1 MRNAIVILSC
11 LVLPSV
17 ALAQNTPPVVEA
29 GPDQTVIVNSAAFLQ
44 GTATDPDGDPIV
56 AWLWAVDSAPIGSSP
71 AIEWPD
77 QPDPQFFAD
86 VAGDYV
92 LSLIASD
99 GTSWSDPD
107 FVTIHVRELM
117 PPQAV
122 IIVSA
127 TSGQAPLTVVFDGST
142 SFVDPFAAPL
152 TYDWNF
158 GDFSSPAPGAMT
170 THTYTAPGIY
180 DVTLTVVDALGQA
193 DLAFVDIT
201 VVAPNNPPV
210 ISPSATPNA
219 GDAPLTVQFHANAV
233 DPDGDTLTYL
243 WDFGDPSSLDN
254 TSTLA
259 DPGHVY
265 EAPGAYTAWLTVSD
279 GQHEVTGSVTVVV
292 EAGGSFSVRSA
303 TVLLRGPQADRGAVT
318 VWADLDAPLPSADEL
333 VQVWFDGIEL
343 FAEPFGGFRSGYQA
357 GAYSLARG
365 RLVVRLDFEG
375 HSLYVAEGDLD
386 LAALDPAD
394 GVDVQVRLGDWT
406 RTEAIPLAPVGNR
419 LLRYTR

>member
-11 LVLPSV
+11 LVLSSV
-17 ALAQNTPPVVEA
+17 ALAQNTPPVADA

-56 AWLWAVDSAPIGSSP
+56 GWLWAVDSAPAGSSP
-71 AIEWPD
+71 VIEWPD
-77 QPDPQFFAD
+77 EPDPEFLTNM
-86 VAGDYV
+86 AGDYV

-127 TSGQAPLTVVFDGST
+127 TSGEAPLTVVFDGST

-152 TYDWNF
+152 TCSWDF
-158 GDFSSPAPGAMT
+158 GDLSSSSAATT
-170 THTYTAPGIY
+170 THTYTAPGTY
-180 DVTLTVVDALGQA
+180 NVVLTVVDALGQT
-193 DLAFVDIT
+193 DKDFVDIDVIAT
-201 VVAPNNPPV
+201 NNPPE
-210 ISPSATPNA
+210 ISPSATPNQ

-233 DPDGDTLTYL
+233 DPDGDNLTYL

-292 EAGGSFSVRSA
+292 ETGGSFSVRSA
-303 TVLLRGPQADRGAVT
+303 TVLLRGRQADRGAVT
-318 VWADLDAPLPSADEL
+318 LWADLDAPLPSADEL
-333 VQVWFDGIEL
+333 VQVCFDGIEL
-343 FAEPFGGFRSGYQA
+343 FAEPFGSFRSGHQA
-357 GAYSLARG
+357 GTYWLARG

-375 HSLYVAEGDLD
+375 HSLYVAEPDLD
-386 LAALDPAD
+386 LAGLDYTD

-406 RTEAIPLAPVGNR
+406 RTEVIPLEPVGNR